1 MKHAPRRRRLGE
13 MLVRKGRLTPDA
25 LAGYLRRHKEEG
37 RPLGQVLVEEG
48 ILTAEELTE
57 ELGEQ
62 LGIPHV
68 WLRKGLVDPRI
79 VHVLP
84 KEKARRFQV
93 VPMFRIDGKLV
104 LATTDPHAVFVFD
117 EVARITGLDV
127 LPVLCRADDINEAI
141 AECYRDNVSIDEV
154 MASVEE
160 ASLDLV
166 ETHTEEDVSELTQ
179 KVEGSPVINLA
190 NTVLVRAI
198 RDGASDIH
206 VEPHADRSV
215 VRIRIDGLLYELM
228 APKIEMHQA
237 LVSRL
242 KVMAKLD
249 IAERRLPQDGRIQV
263 RVDGRNV
270 DLRFSSMPGVLGEKV
285 VMRILDK
292 SEALLD
298 INNLGF
304 DADVLE
310 RFKELLHSPHG
321 LILTCGPTGSGKTTT
336 LYAALATLNVREKNI
351 VTIEDPV
358 EYQFPNI
365 NQNQVREAVG
375 LTFARFI
382 KHALRQDPDIIMVGE
397 VRDRETAETAVQA
410 ALTGHL
416 VLSTL
421 HTNDSPTTITRLLE
435 MGIEPYLVASALSA
449 SVTQRLLRSVCPDC
463 RTAFYPPPEILAE
476 LGIGQGKAVRLAQGR
491 GCKKCYDSG
500 YRGRVGVY
508 ELLECDDALR
518 SLILSRPTVD
528 ALRRHLGQVTRKDLL
543 SEGYRK
549 VREGLTT
556 IEEVKSVIGVSAAA
570 DVPPVAVLT

>member
-1 MKHAPRRRRLGE
+1 VKYMPRRRKLGE
-13 MLVRKGRLTPDA
+13 LLVRSGRLTPDD
-25 LAGYLRRHKEEG
+25 LTNHLRICKEQG
-37 RPLGQVLVEEG
+37 RPLGQVLVDAG
-48 ILTAEELTE
+48 VLTPDELTKT
-57 ELGEQ
+57 LGEQ

-68 WLRKGLVDPRI
+68 WLRKGMVDPRV
-79 VHVLP
+79 VHALP
-84 KEKARRFQV
+84 KEKAQRYQAI
-93 VPMFRIDGKLV
+93 PMFKFDGKLV
-104 LATTDPHAVFVFD
+104 LAATDPHAVFVFD
-117 EVARITGLDV
+117 EVARLTGLEV

-141 AECYRDNVSIDEV
+141 SECYRENVSIDEV

-160 ASLDLV
+160 ASIDLV
-166 ETHTEEDVSELTQ
+166 QVRVEEDVSDLTQ

-190 NTVLVRAI
+190 NTILVRAI

-206 VEPHADRSV
+206 IEPHADRSV

-228 APKIEMHQA
+228 APKAEMHQA

-249 IAERRLPQDGRIQV
+249 IAERRLPQDGRMQV
-263 RVDGRNV
+263 RMDGKTV
-270 DLRFSSMPGVLGEKV
+270 DLRFSSMPGMLGEKV
-285 VMRILDK
+285 VMRILEK

-298 INNLGF
+298 LNRLGF
-304 DADVLE
+304 DVEVLE
-310 RFKELLHSPHG
+310 RFKALLRSPHG
-321 LILTCGPTGSGKTTT
+321 MILTCGPTGSGKTTT
-336 LYAALATLNVREKNI
+336 LYAALATVNTREKNI

-365 NQNQVREAVG
+365 NQNQVHTGVG

-397 VRDRETAETAVQA
+397 IRDRETAETAVQA

-435 MGIEPYLVASALSA
+435 MGLEPYLVASALTA
-449 SVTQRLLRSVCPDC
+449 SVTQRLLRMVCPDC
-463 RTAFYPPPEILAE
+463 RTTFYPPREILVE
-476 LGIGQGKAVRLAQGR
+476 LGIGDEKSVRLAR
-491 GCKKCYDSG
+491 GNGCAKCYDSG

-508 ELLECDDALR
+508 ELLECDNELR
-518 SLILSRPTVD
+518 ALILSRPTVD
-528 ALRRHLGQVTRKDLL
+528 ALRTHLYRVTRRSLL

-549 VREGLTT
+549 VREGATT
-556 IEEVKSVIGVSAAA
+556 IEEVKTIVGSGPHEVSVA
-570 DVPPVAVLT
+570 

>member
-1 MKHAPRRRRLGE
+1 MKHAPKRRKLGE
-13 MLVRKGRLTPDA
+13 ILVRQGRLTPEA
-25 LAGYLRRHKEEG
+25 LVGYLRAHKEQA
-37 RPLGQVLVEEG
+37 RPLGQVLVDDG
-48 ILTAEELTE
+48 VLTADELIKT
-57 ELGEQ
+57 LGEQ
-62 LGIPHV
+62 LGIPHI

-84 KEKARRFQV
+84 RDKAQRFQV
-93 VPMFRIDGKLV
+93 IPLFRVGGRLA
-104 LATTDPHAVFVFD
+104 LATTDPNAVFVFD
-117 EVARITGLDV
+117 DVARTTGLEV
-127 LPVLCRADDINEAI
+127 LPVLCRADDISDAI
-141 AECYRDNVSIDEV
+141 KECYRENVSIDEV

-160 ASLDLV
+160 ASIDLV
-166 ETHTEEDVSELTQ
+166 QTHEDEDVGDLTQ

-190 NTVLVRAI
+190 NTVLARAI

-249 IAERRLPQDGRIQV
+249 IAERRLPQDGRLQV
-263 RVDGRNV
+263 RIDGKTV
-270 DLRFSSMPGVLGEKV
+270 DLRFSSMPGMQGEKV

-292 SEALLD
+292 SESLLD
-298 INNLGF
+298 INTLGF
-304 DADVLE
+304 DSEVLA
-310 RFKELLHSPHG
+310 RFKALLRSPHG

-336 LYAALATLNVREKNI
+336 LYAALATLNAREKNI

-365 NQNQVREAVG
+365 NQNQVRTGVG

-382 KHALRQDPDIIMVGE
+382 KHALRQDPDIMMVGE
-397 VRDRETAETAVQA
+397 IRDRETAETAVQA

-421 HTNDSPTTITRLLE
+421 HTNDSPTTITRMLE
-435 MGIEPYLVASALSA
+435 MGVEPYLVASALSA
-449 SVTQRLLRSVCPDC
+449 SLTQRLLRTVCADC
-463 RTAFYPPPEILAE
+463 RTTFYPPQDVLVE
-476 LGIGQGKAVRLAQGR
+476 LGIEDDKAVRLARGR
-491 GCKKCYDSG
+491 GCAKCYDSG
-500 YRGRVGVY
+500 YRGRVGIY
-508 ELLECDDALR
+508 ELLDCDDALR

-528 ALRRHLGQVTRKDLL
+528 ALRAHLYKAARKSLL

-556 IEEVKSVIGVSAAA
+556 LEEVKSVVGVTDLHPVAAA
-570 DVPPVAVLT
+570 